1 MNLTSPIIVKLKSN
15 PDLGEGIWVG
25 TETYMDVA
33 KNEDGSIKRDANE
46 QPVLEKR
53 RDCYVYWPADRSQ
66 MFVHQLHELEP
77 QEVVAA
83 RTLDEMKREVTEDV
97 MANLETEVAEIV
109 NDILSEDEDEG
120 TGEGEPEQGDGSR
133 PE

>member
-1 MNLTSPIIVKLKSN
+1 MQLTSPVIVKLKGN

-25 TETYMDVA
+25 GETYMDIA
-33 KNEDGSIKRDANE
+33 KNEDGTIKRDGQD

-53 RDCYVYWPADRSQ
+53 RDCFVYWPADRSQ
-66 MFVHQLHELEP
+66 MFVHQLSDLEP

-97 MANLETEVAEIV
+97 MSALEEHVGGIV
-109 NDILSEDEDEG
+109 DDILSDEDDQG
-120 TGEGEPEQGDGSR
+120 AGEGEPEQGDHAR
-133 PE
+133 PS